1 MLVVYVDDFKLAGP
15 KEHMA
20 QGWALL
26 RGETA
31 QAVGSKARSNQRP
44 TGLGIEPEAT
54 ISEAGTTFLG
64 CRQKKYTKPH
74 PSGGTCTVMEYD
86 MEEFMLQCLES
97 YKELANVKEVKPAP
111 TPFIPEDHI
120 SSPAGAPGSGT

>member
-1 MLVVYVDDFKLAGP
+1 MLLVYVDDFKLAGP

-64 CRQKKYTKPH
+64 C
-74 PSGGTCTVMEYD
+74 
-86 MEEFMLQCLES
+86 
-97 YKELANVKEVKPAP
+97 
-111 TPFIPEDHI
+111 
-120 SSPAGAPGSGT
+120 